1 MVRLIHMLKKGLKKP
16 SAATVPVV
24 QEDLSLPQEPKPRP
38 AASFDEP
45 PKGESPY
52 HRKVNARLS
61 GEDLREQLE
70 HFDGLKDLYRELY
83 AAVKFSMGG
92 VIHREK
98 IIAVLEKVAT
108 VFSER
113 PYNELLLISYTFSR
127 KNYLAAHIAN
137 EVILTIGF
145 ALSLGYERA
154 EVIDLGVCAFTH
166 DLGMV
171 GFDALAKKAQ
181 QLTEQE
187 IEDIKRHPLI
197 AADLV
202 RPIFS
207 EKIASVLMDVHE
219 RQNGQGYPR
228 GIPGAQIHVW
238 AKIIAVCDT
247 FEALTH
253 PRVFRAPYSPYEAMK
268 IIIKKKDVFFE
279 DTIVKRFIDFI
290 SIYPVGM
297 LVYLNTGEMA
307 MVMGSNAGSPTRPVV
322 RVLINE
328 RREVEEL
335 LRTINLAEQN
345 FVYITGVVEPEKEK
359 EVHYFLKPRGQV
371 DLDEA

>member
-16 SAATVPVV
+16 EEPRA
-24 QEDLSLPQEPKPRP
+24 DLALPQDPKPRP

-45 PKGESPY
+45 PRGENPY
-52 HRKVNARLS
+52 RRKPDAQGDPQAYLERFSGLS
-61 GEDLREQLE
+61 
-70 HFDGLKDLYRELY
+70 DLYRELY
-83 AAVKFSMGG
+83 AAVRFTMSG

-98 IIAVLEKVAT
+98 IMAVVEKVAD
-108 VFSER
+108 VFAAQ

-137 EVILTIGF
+137 DVILTIGF
-145 ALSLGYERA
+145 AVSLGYGRA
-154 EVIDLGVCAFTH
+154 DVIDLGVCAFTH
-166 DLGMV
+166 DLGMT
-171 GFDALAKKAQ
+171 GFDALSRKTH
-181 QLTEQE
+181 QLSGQE

-207 EKIASVLMDVHE
+207 EKISAVLMDIHE

-238 AKIIAVCDT
+238 AKIIAICDT

-307 MVMGSNAGSPTRPVV
+307 MVTASNSGSPTRPVIQ
-322 RVLINE
+322 VLINE

-335 LRTINLAEQN
+335 PRTIDLADQN

-371 DLDEA
+371 DPDEA